1 MTQPGIVFDG
11 IWKKFQR
18 GEVHDSLRDL
28 IPAMARR
35 LAGHGP
41 RKDQLESK
49 DDFWALEDLSFE
61 VNPGEVLGLIGGNGA
76 GKSTA
81 LKVMNG
87 ILRPSRGHRIVRGRV
102 GALIEI
108 AAGFHPDL
116 TGRENVFLQGS
127 IMGMPRD
134 LIRHKF
140 DAIVEFAGIGEFIDT
155 PVKRY
160 SSGMNARLGFAIAAN
175 LEPEVLIIDE
185 VLAVGDASFQQ
196 RAFGRIRE
204 MATSGIPVAIVS
216 HQLDR
221 INSLCTKAIVL
232 QRGRAVMEGAP
243 AECTAFYLGQT
254 LGNAQS
260 QTGSTDGTVHL
271 HSIRLIGGSTVK
283 SGNDVTVEI
292 EGRTRNWFTAGER
305 ALQILFRTAHD
316 QNVHFRASTSL
327 YGVHIEPN
335 SDFKLTVR
343 LQLNVTP
350 NEYTITAESWDDAAH
365 VNHSTSPVVFL
376 RVEDDSVYE
385 GFVNLRP
392 RMAMESKPAVEAEIL
407 EAQPVAA

>member
-35 LAGHGP
+35 VMGRGP

-49 DDFWALEDLSFE
+49 NDFWALEGLSFE
-61 VNPGEVLGLIGGNGA
+61 VKPGEVLGLIGGNGA

-81 LKVMNG
+81 LKIMNG
-87 ILRPSRGHRIVRGRV
+87 ILRPSRGTRIVRGRI
-102 GALIEI
+102 GALIEV
-108 AAGFHPDL
+108 AAGFHQDL

-127 IMGMPRD
+127 IMGMPRQ
-134 LIRHKF
+134 LIQQKF
-140 DAIVEFAGIGEFIDT
+140 DEIVDFSGISEFIDT

-175 LEPEVLIIDE
+175 LEPDVLIIDE

-196 RAFGRIRE
+196 RAFGRIQS

-232 QRGRAVMEGAP
+232 QRGRPIMEGA
-243 AECTAFYLGQT
+243 AADCTAFYLGQT
-254 LGNAQS
+254 LGS
-260 QTGSTDGTVHL
+260 EELLTGTTDGVVHL
-271 HSIRLIGGSTVK
+271 QALRVVSNKTVPVGGV
-283 SGNDVTVEI
+283 VAFEL
-292 EGRTRNWFTAGER
+292 EGRTRDWYTAGER
-305 ALQILFRTAHD
+305 SFQILVRSAHD
-316 QNVHFRASTSL
+316 QVVHFRASTS
-327 YGVHIEPN
+327 VHGIQLEPN
-335 SDFKLTVR
+335 SDFKLQFS
-343 LQLNVTP
+343 LQLNMMAQD
-350 NEYTITAESWDDAAH
+350 YTITVESWDDAAYT
-365 VNHSTSPVVFL
+365 NHSTSPPTFVT
-376 RVEDDSVYE
+376 VEAERPFE
-385 GFVNLRP
+385 GFVYL
-392 RMAMESKPAVEAEIL
+392 KPEMSIRSEQRGELVDVQA
-407 EAQPVAA
+407 VAA